1 MAIIRND
8 AGEERFIPL
17 AGRIVA
23 DGDELEVDDAE
34 FDNYDWSSA
43 DFKVVTEP
51 ARKPATKSKTSE
63 KES

>member
-1 MAIIRND
+1 MATISNN
-8 AGEERFIPL
+8 AGEDRYIPL
-17 AGRIVA
+17 AGCIVP
-23 DGDELEVDDAE
+23 DGGEFEVDDAE